1 MKIKHFANL
10 QTLKIAAV
18 SSLAI
23 SAAATICAAPVQAAV
38 VNGSVSFNDGVLNV
52 IGTIPSAPGPGS
64 FTASFNNTG
73 ALIVNNGGTGS
84 LGALF
89 PAGAKSVATSS
100 VGLSYFSGSNY
111 ITTNDLIFDFG
122 SATGKL
128 TVATGALFSNTP
140 NLTGTRSSFS
150 YQGTA
155 ATFMNGM
162 DSTPLSL
169 TSFDFSV
176 DNLASSNPLNTS
188 PNGSY
193 SLVATT
199 SVVTPTTAV
208 PEPFTIIGTLVGG
221 TAAIRTRK
229 KLKAAAKV

>member
-1 MKIKHFANL
+1 MKINHFGNL
-10 QTLKIAAV
+10 QTLKIAVV

-23 SAAATICAAPVQAAV
+23 GSVATICATPAQAV
-38 VNGSVSFNDGVLNV
+38 VVTGSVSFNDGALNV
-52 IGTIPSAPGPGS
+52 FGTIPSTPGPGS
-64 FTASFNNTG
+64 FIAGFNN
-73 ALIVNNGGTGS
+73 NNVAIISRSTGS
-84 LGALF
+84 LGDLF
-89 PAGAKSVATSS
+89 PTGSKFVATSS
-100 VGLSYFSGSNY
+100 LGLSYSSGSNY

-122 SATGKL
+122 NDVGKL
-128 TVATGALFSNTP
+128 TIARNALFSASP
-140 NLTGTRSSFS
+140 NAAGTHSNFA

-155 ATFMNGM
+155 ATFINGM

-169 TSFDFSV
+169 TSFNFDV
-176 DNLASSNPLNTS
+176 DNISSTSSNPVNSS

-193 SLVATT
+193 SLVA